1 MQASPVAAEEF
12 GGAVAGLERC
22 FRAPPLSDSTSP
34 SPSPSAAYVPVMK
47 VGDEFG
53 ASRAVVTLEK
63 SKAATSKQTVTKPPD
78 VWLSL
83 IGNYLFV

>member
-22 FRAPPLSDSTSP
+22 FRAPPLSDST

-78 VWLSL
+78 VWVSFFWK
-83 IGNYLFV
+83 FVVV